1 MCVNYNALCSIL
13 TGCSN
18 LLATYWPSFSG
29 ENRQA
34 LDLCLRPQL
43 HQLQAIL
50 KGQDLERSI
59 ELPGM
64 SLDPWMLEEETRKW
78 CCGWCMLKCYEVMT
92 FVVQETN
99 GAYQHIHIIPYPIIP
114 VDFRF
119 FRSFHIGIL
128 RCPGSWPLQL
138 QWPCTRPATGRPLA
152 MGWGLWIIKV
162 SHGDGSCHVTDHWFM
177 GISIPAKSELFCW
190 SKDRVPEFWPG
201 TKGSR
206 AHHEDEIS
214 VEAGQVQ
221 AHH

>member
-138 QWPCTRPATGRPLA
+138 QWPCTRPATGRPWRWVGAYELLRLA
-152 MGWGLWIIKV
+152 ME
-162 SHGDGSCHVTDHWFM
+162 M
-177 GISIPAKSELFCW
+177 GHA
-190 SKDRVPEFWPG
+190 
-201 TKGSR
+201 T
-206 AHHEDEIS
+206 
-214 VEAGQVQ
+214 
-221 AHH
+221 